1 MKKIEIDSLFG
12 IYANVLLV
20 IMLLFTWQGTDFQII
35 IILPFIAVA
44 VEIFVLTFN
53 FDAKKFEYKKQVV
66 LISKAILLLAPL
78 IVLINNIVTD
88 CLFCEEILLLNIVLF
103 SFVIVQLLATIYV
116 RFIKKTNPQ

>member
-12 IYANVLLV
+12 IYANILLV
-20 IMLLFTWQGTDFQII
+20 IMLLFTWQGEEFQII

-44 VEIFVLTFN
+44 IEIFVLVFN

-66 LISKAILLLAPL
+66 IISKVILLLAPL
-78 IVLINNIVTD
+78 FVLINNIVTN
-88 CLFCEEILLLNIVLF
+88 CLFCEDILLLNIILI

-116 RFIKKTNPQ
+116 RFLKKSKTS